1 MIVNGKDLAGKGN
14 DLFVYTNYMV
24 KTIVLNTQETIFRFL
39 EIIVFQ
45 LNSGI
50 MLGQGWP

>member
-1 MIVNGKDLAGKGN
+1 MNGTDLAGKGN
-14 DLFVYTNYMV
+14 DLFDYTNYMV
-24 KTIVLNTQETIFRFL
+24 KTVVLNIQEATFRFL

-45 LNSGI
+45 LNSGV